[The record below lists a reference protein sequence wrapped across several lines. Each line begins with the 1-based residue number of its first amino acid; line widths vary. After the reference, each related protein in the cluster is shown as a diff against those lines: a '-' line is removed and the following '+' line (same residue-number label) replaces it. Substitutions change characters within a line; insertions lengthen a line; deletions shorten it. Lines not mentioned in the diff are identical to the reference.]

1 MHDIY
6 HLNLIKPIM
15 PFRDIR
21 TWVQRVPFTMA
32 AAPVVQDGP
41 CGGIS
46 APEAVADDPPV
57 AIEAGADGAAAVQ
70 SVAVGKEDAAAAPEV
85 AKVKPVASGKKAA
98 KKGNGG
104 NGGRGKGKAGVMKKP
119 AGAGSAVDDA
129 SDAESAEVVQKKPSM
144 KTNGAKKRPA
154 AAMSSGGGD
163 KSKAVV
169 AHPAVP
175 AEQAQDEQ
183 AIVGASPAVTV
194 VQPRDIMKARTFN
207 SLWLNRELPTE
218 ALALVDAAQADRAK
232 GNTPP
237 PSYRVWIHGAGHA
250 WRVVPIFYGGWGGCM
265 WCGCG
270 WVVPVFENV
279 DSTLF

>member
-21 TWVQRVPFTMA
+21 TWVQRLPFTMA

-46 APEAVADDPPV
+46 APVAVADDPPV
-57 AIEAGADGAAAVQ
+57 AIEAGADGAVAVQ
-70 SVAVGKEDAAAAPEV
+70 PVAVGKEDAAAAPAV
-85 AKVKPVASGKKAA
+85 AKVKPVAAGKKTA

-144 KTNGAKKRPA
+144 KAKKRPA
-154 AAMSSGGGD
+154 AAMSSGGGE
-163 KSKAVV
+163 KSTAVV
-169 AHPAVP
+169 AHPVVQ

-183 AIVGASPAVTV
+183 AIVDASPAVKV
-194 VQPRDIMKARTFN
+194 VQPRDVMKARTFN
-207 SLWLNRELPTE
+207 PLWLNRELPTE

-232 GNTPP
+232 GNTP
-237 PSYRVWIHGAGHA
+237 SSLLSCMDTR
-250 WRVVPIFYGGWGGCM
+250 GGSRLACCAVFLW
-265 WCGCG
+265 WVG
-270 WVVPVFENV
+270 WVYVVWV
-279 DSTLF
+279 WVGGSSV

>member
-1 MHDIY
+1 
-6 HLNLIKPIM
+6 
-15 PFRDIR
+15 
-21 TWVQRVPFTMA
+21 
-32 AAPVVQDGP
+32 
-41 CGGIS
+41 
-46 APEAVADDPPV
+46 
-57 AIEAGADGAAAVQ
+57 
-70 SVAVGKEDAAAAPEV
+70 
-85 AKVKPVASGKKAA
+85 
-98 KKGNGG
+98 
-104 NGGRGKGKAGVMKKP
+104 MKKP

-129 SDAESAEVVQKKPSM
+129 SDAESAEVVQNKPSI
-144 KTNGAKKRPA
+144 KAKKRPA
-154 AAMSSGGGD
+154 AAMSSGGGE
-163 KSKAVV
+163 KSTAVV
-169 AHPAVP
+169 AHPVVQ

-183 AIVGASPAVTV
+183 AIVDASPAVKV
-194 VQPRDIMKARTFN
+194 VQPRDVMKARTFN

-279 DSTLF
+279 DSKIF